1 VKEAVVRASDPEAPL
16 ECLLTPEDGRRRQ
29 PAMED
34 LFARLD
40 RQEQPKS
47 GTRFAFKGDAL
58 ELWGLV
64 NAFVAEEAVCC
75 PFYDFHITE
84 TAEGVELEVGL
95 PPQRVEIEGL

>member
-1 VKEAVVRASDPEAPL
+1 
-16 ECLLTPEDGRRRQ
+16 
-29 PAMED
+29 MED

-40 RQEQPKS
+40 HQEQTKS

-58 ELWGLV
+58 ALWGLV

-75 PFYDFHITE
+75 PFYDFHIAE
-84 TAEGVELEVGL
+84 TAEGVELEVSL